1 MANDRPLPPLP
12 SNLTGPL
19 AAYLLDL
26 SIVIRGLAEAPKV
39 SAFSGNDPNGVVSGF
54 PGDLAVN
61 LTSTSSTLRLYQKG
75 GSARILSTTGWV
87 QV

>member
-1 MANDRPLPPLP
+1 MANDRPIPSLP

-26 SIVIRGLAEAPKV
+26 SIVIRGLADAPKI
-39 SAFSGNDPNGVVSGF
+39 SAFSGTDPNGVVSGY

-61 LTSTSSTLRLYQKG
+61 LTSASSDLRLYQKG
-75 GSARILSTTGWV
+75 GSVRVPSKTGWV
-87 QV
+87 LV